1 MLYDI
6 NGKAVNIIV
15 KDEQV
20 KLPESLRRK
29 ILENFENMRKSGA
42 NIWNG
47 NLLCVSDVDIG
58 SSTVNLICKRSDY
71 AHYLYGEHIGCPTE
85 YECRNLSAGCF
96 LETIDGYYVI
106 GELDDTT
113 SYPSMLQTT
122 GGGIDKK
129 DISAGKIDVEQTIIR
144 EAFEELNIN
153 LNDSNTVLYNKLNY
167 LFVSGENEQPGVQIF
182 SRAQIKMTSRE
193 MEEYFQEYNKYLRAN
208 GLEIEFKKLHF
219 LKIEN
224 AILELEKLNNPYRA
238 YLKPLILADS
248 RKKSRDDIESR

>member
-6 NGKAVNIIV
+6 NGKAVNVIV

-58 SSTVNLICKRSDY
+58 NSTVNLICKKSDY

-85 YECRNLSAGCF
+85 YECRNLSAGCL

-122 GGGIDKK
+122 GGGIDKQ
-129 DISAGKIDVEQTIIR
+129 DISEGKINVEQTITR
-144 EAFEELNIN
+144 EAFEELNID
-153 LNDSNTVLYNKLNY
+153 LNDSNTVLYNQLNY
-167 LFVSGENEQPGVQIF
+167 VFVSGENEQPGVQIF
-182 SRAQIKMTSRE
+182 SKAQIKMTSRE
-193 MEEYFQEYNKYLRAN
+193 MEEYFQEYKGCSSYITREVYKEAITKSEGLANEYLYTR
-208 GLEIEFKKLHF
+208 GIIRKEGKVKEIYTYIIKDF
-219 LKIEN
+219 
-224 AILELEKLNNPYRA
+224 NN
-238 YLKPLILADS
+238 L
-248 RKKSRDDIESR
+248 